1 MQKVVRIMFI
11 IQLTQAALVLGSRLG
26 ALLRTLLTG
35 QPAQGGVFKYE
46 DEAGHSFTTTPPITH
61 SLPGLA
67 LALLGR
73 KRPWLWGFIGSF
85 AAAALLGD
93 ALEKR
98 LLVGIAQRIE
108 ARQKA
113 ALLEQPE
120 IVENV

>member
-1 MQKVVRIMFI
+1 MKKFWRIVLM
-11 IQLTQAALVLGSRLG
+11 IQVTQAAIVVGSRMG

-35 QPAQGGVFKYE
+35 QPTQGGVFKYE
-46 DEAGHSFTTTPPITH
+46 DEAGHKFTTTPPITH

-85 AAAALLGD
+85 VAAALLGD

-98 LLVGIAQRIE
+98 VMVEIARRIE
-108 ARQKA
+108 AAQKPGVPSN
-113 ALLEQPE
+113 EVQ
-120 IVENV
+120 